1 MGARCTFVFK
11 QQEDLAVALY
21 SHWGEDS
28 MYGDLARALQHAA
41 VRKGDGEY
49 YTRMAVS
56 YLLKD
61 SIMEETG
68 FGIYACDPNDL
79 GFMDHP
85 ILIDL
90 TDNTISHD
98 GVDHKD
104 INSFINYNLPSS
116 VLSTVG
122 ASATAEVG
130 VTSR

>member
-11 QQEDLAVALY
+11 QSEDLAVALY

-28 MYGDLARALQHAA
+28 MYQDLAQALQHAA
-41 VRKGDGEY
+41 VRSGDREY
-49 YTRMAVS
+49 YVRMAIS
-56 YLLKD
+56 HLLKD
-61 SIMEETG
+61 SILDETG
-68 FGIYACDPNDL
+68 FGIYACNPNDL

-98 GVDHKD
+98 NVDHKS
-104 INSFINYNLPSS
+104 IGSFIDYNLPSS

-122 ASATAEVG
+122 ASSAEVG

>member
-11 QQEDLAVALY
+11 QKEDLAVALY

-28 MYGDLARALQHAA
+28 MHMDLAQALQHAT
-41 VRKGDGEY
+41 VRKGDTEY

-56 YLLKD
+56 HLLKD
-61 SIMEETG
+61 SILDETG
-68 FGIYACDPNDL
+68 FGLYACNPSNQQW
-79 GFMDHP
+79 MDHP

-90 TDNTISHD
+90 TNNTISDETGSHD
-98 GVDHKD
+98 ID
-104 INSFINYNLPSS
+104 SFINYHLPSS

-122 ASATAEVG
+122 ASSTAEVG

>member
-11 QQEDLAVALY
+11 QKEDLAVALY

-28 MYGDLARALQHAA
+28 MHMDLALALQHA
-41 VRKGDGEY
+41 VIRKGDTEY

-61 SIMEETG
+61 SILDETG
-68 FGIYACDPNDL
+68 FGLYACNPNDQQW
-79 GFMDHP
+79 MDHP

-90 TDNTISHD
+90 TNNTISDETGTHSID
-98 GVDHKD
+98 DFV
-104 INSFINYNLPSS
+104 NYHLPSTVMS
-116 VLSTVG
+116 SVG
-122 ASATAEVG
+122 ASSAEVG

>member
-11 QQEDLAVALY
+11 QSEDLAVALY

-28 MYGDLARALQHAA
+28 MHSDLAQALQHAA
-41 VRKGDGEY
+41 LRFGDTEY

-56 YLLKD
+56 HLLKD
-61 SIMEETG
+61 SILDETG
-68 FGIYACDPNDL
+68 FGLYACNPNNL
-79 GFMDHP
+79 GFADHP

-90 TDNTISHD
+90 TNNTITDETGTHE
-98 GVDHKD
+98 
-104 INSFINYNLPSS
+104 INSFVNYHSPSG

-122 ASATAEVG
+122 ASSAEVG

>member
-28 MYGDLARALQHAA
+28 MYEDLARALQHAA
-41 VRKGDGEY
+41 PRKGDNEY
-49 YTRMAVS
+49 YVRMAIS
-56 YLLKD
+56 YLMQD
-61 SIMEETG
+61 SILEETG
-68 FGIYACDPNDL
+68 FGIYACNPNHMEW
-79 GFMDHP
+79 MDHP

-104 INSFINYNLPSS
+104 IDSFISYNLPSS
-116 VLSTVG
+116 ALSTVG
-122 ASATAEVG
+122 ASSAEVG